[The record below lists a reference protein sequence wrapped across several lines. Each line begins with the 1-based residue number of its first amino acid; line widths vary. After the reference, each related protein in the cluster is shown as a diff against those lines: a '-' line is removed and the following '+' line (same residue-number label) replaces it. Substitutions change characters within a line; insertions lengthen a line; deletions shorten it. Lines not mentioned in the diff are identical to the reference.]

1 MRTAV
6 WTAAA
11 TMALA
16 CVSATPATAQPSER
30 TATAA
35 KTFVDIMTPKAEGYA
50 PRYMA
55 AADPNDDERFLAAM
69 LIPGVQL
76 LIVDAK
82 YEVPV
87 LLRERLLTG
96 KYQEAYLDL
105 STATAVE
112 DRLTIEDILA
122 DGLAFKPAKGVA
134 AGDVVIRGG
143 ETVKFDGQWR
153 KQKIKEDAYKEAFA
167 AAEDDY
173 LRILALLVEQAR

>member
-11 TMALA
+11 MALVCA
-16 CVSATPATAQPSER
+16 TATSAMAQPSER
-30 TATAA
+30 TAAAA
-35 KTFVDIMTPKAEGYA
+35 KAFVDLMTPKGEGYA

-55 AADPNDDERFLAAM
+55 AADPDNDERFLAAM

-82 YEVPV
+82 YQVPV

-105 STATAVE
+105 STATSVK
-112 DRLTIEDILA
+112 DRLTIEDVLS
-122 DGLAFKPAKGVA
+122 DGLAYKPAKGVA

-143 ETVKFDGQWR
+143 ETVTFNGEWR
-153 KQKIKEDAYKEAFA
+153 KQKLTEQAYKEAFA
-167 AAEDDY
+167 AAEEDY
-173 LRILALLVEQAR
+173 VRILSILVEQAR

>member
-6 WTAAA
+6 WTAGLAVA
-11 TMALA
+11 LVSLTGALA
-16 CVSATPATAQPSER
+16 MAQPSER
-30 TATAA
+30 TASMAT
-35 KTFVDIMTPKAEGYA
+35 KFVEIMTPKAEGYA

-55 AADPNDDERFLAAM
+55 AADPTDDERFVAAM

-82 YEVPV
+82 YQVPV

-105 STATAVE
+105 STATAVQ

-134 AGDVVIRGG
+134 AGDVVVRAG
-143 ETVKFDGQWR
+143 ESIEFDGAWR
-153 KQKIKEDAYKEAFA
+153 KQKIKEEAYEEAFA
-167 AAEDDY
+167 ATEADY
-173 LRILALLVEQAR
+173 VRILGLLIGQAQ